1 MYKLF
6 VDISLSAKTGV
17 LDGRKVNNWRA
28 HVKASNSQ
36 GGSKAYTHIAIMKS
50 SWKLLP
56 KILSGEK
63 TVESRWYKTKA
74 CPWNR
79 VSPGDTIYFKDS
91 GKPVTLKARVT
102 RVQQYIL
109 ESSEDATHLFLQI
122 KNKDLGIKALT
133 QKDIPQH
140 VLDYISNKKYAIF
153 VSFDNVQKIEPF
165 NINKKGFGVQAA
177 WLCVEDINFIK
188 SNCD

>member
-1 MYKLF
+1 MYKLL
-6 VDISLSAKTGV
+6 VDISLSAKAGTWG
-17 LDGRKVNNWRA
+17 GHKVNDWRA

-36 GGSKAYTHIAIMKS
+36 GGLKVYSHIAIMKS

-79 VSPGDTIYFKDS
+79 VFPGDTIYFKDS

-109 ESSEDATHLFLQI
+109 ESSEDATSLFLQI

-133 QKDIPQH
+133 KQDIPQY
-140 VLDYISNKKYAIF
+140 VLDYISSKKYAIF
-153 VSFDNVQKIEPF
+153 VSFDNVQKIKPF

-177 WLCVEDINFIK
+177 WLCVRDVKDIMI
-188 SNCD
+188 

>member
-1 MYKLF
+1 MYRLLA
-6 VDISLSAKTGV
+6 DISLSTKTGI
-17 LDGRKVNNWRA
+17 LGGCKISNWRE
-28 HVKASNSQ
+28 HVKSASSQ
-36 GGSKAYTHIAIMKS
+36 TKIKTYTHIAIMKS

-63 TVESRWYKTKA
+63 IVESRWYKTKA

-79 VSPGDTIYFKDS
+79 VFPGDTIYFKDS

-109 ESSEDATHLFLQI
+109 ESSEDATSLFLQI
-122 KNKDLGIKALT
+122 KNKDLGIKGLT
-133 QKDIPQH
+133 KKDIPQH

-153 VSFDNVQKIEPF
+153 VWFANVQKVKPF
-165 NINKKGFGVQAA
+165 NIDKKGFGMQAA
-177 WLCVEDINFIK
+177 WLCAKDVADIMI
-188 SNCD
+188 